1 MFCRFVLAFALLAGC
16 ETPGPR
22 SPEQDERD
30 RAFVEA
36 MSSGAAGSGT
46 LGGHQAEP
54 VQYQQQCG
62 NGDCT
67 GRVDSLGRDYCTCK
81 GRRGRAVLSCCGL

>member
-1 MFCRFVLAFALLAGC
+1 MLCRFVLAFALVAGC

-22 SPEQDERD
+22 DPEQDERD
-30 RAFVEA
+30 RALIEA
-36 MSSGAAGSGT
+36 MSEGSSMMGT
-46 LGGHQAEP
+46 LDGQRA
-54 VQYQQQCG
+54 QYNQQQCG